1 MWTGIVVGLAAGAL
15 VGAGAGKLGEDEAVR
30 VGRVAAHRLL
40 PAGVARV
47 VGRRLPAAEL
57 VLGAA
62 LIASGG
68 AAVVAVPVVLLLAA
82 FAAGLTV
89 NLVRGNTAV
98 GCGCFAFGTE
108 AADRGDD
115 RLRWWHAARALG
127 LAVTAALAVAP
138 GVTGPWPERLG
149 ATLAGAVLALAVVA
163 VGAVRA
169 VASAPQAFTG
179 PAAAAVAHLTGRPQ

>member
-57 VLGAA
+57 VLAAA

-127 LAVTAALAVAP
+127 LAVT
-138 GVTGPWPERLG
+138 
-149 ATLAGAVLALAVVA
+149 VLALAVVA